1 MAWGRA
7 PWRPKPLGGLAAAL
21 AAAVLLTACAGS
33 GYHYVKNSDDHTY
46 FKVPDN
52 WKLYDEDAI
61 VGSLR
66 DTLSKKQRQAA
77 LDTSWQVGFD
87 ASSRASLKHIG
98 DQHASSPEGLAIVSQ
113 LSSDEADAM
122 SLQTMRNTFVPI
134 DAAVQANTA
143 DVQTYE
149 PVTFDGGF
157 HGIHLVATF
166 EDKKG
171 RSSTIDQTSVVDQDT
186 TKMYTLLVTC
196 TTTCYDRNQDKI
208 DNVVK
213 SWTVRDH

>member
-1 MAWGRA
+1 MAWRRA
-7 PWRPKPLGGLAAAL
+7 LWRSKPLGGLAAVV
-21 AAAVLLTACAGS
+21 AAGVLLAACAGS
-33 GYHYVKNSDDHTY
+33 GYVKNSDDHTY
-46 FKVPDN
+46 FKVPDS

-66 DTLSKKQRQAA
+66 DQLTKKQRQAA
-77 LDTSWQVGFD
+77 LDTGWQVAFD
-87 ASSRASLKHIG
+87 ASSRASLKHILNP
-98 DQHASSPEGLAIVSQ
+98 QASSPEGMAIVSQ
-113 LSSDEADAM
+113 LSADESDAM
-122 SLQTMRNTFVPI
+122 SLQALRNSFVNI
-134 DAAVQANTA
+134 DAALQANAA
-143 DVQTYE
+143 DVVTYE

-157 HGIHLVATF
+157 HGIHLVATI

-186 TKMYTLLVTC
+186 TKTYSLILTC